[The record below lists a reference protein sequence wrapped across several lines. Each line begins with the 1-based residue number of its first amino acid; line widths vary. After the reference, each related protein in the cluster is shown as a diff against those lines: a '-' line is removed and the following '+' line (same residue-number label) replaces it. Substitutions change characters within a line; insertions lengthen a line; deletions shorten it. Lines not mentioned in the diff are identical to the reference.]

1 MSAFSQHSFC
11 GGEAA
16 RDRLADAV
24 GLYYFE
30 LLENRACRYADVA
43 QVGRAC
49 GENAETSRPARV
61 FFELL
66 SLAQRHFYLCKKHR
80 CLVVRLQLFTLRFG
94 TRPQSSINFFDG
106 GRSFLLQPT
115 TVFVGGGSRG
125 LTCVLSPQR
134 PCYVGSAGG
143 GRDSRELARGLREE
157 EVGGGTALQGGR
169 ALGFCISRASGGWVR
184 CVRRTELAHIKI
196 MSTDVWA
203 RRNPIQPVPRLP
215 SGSKERF
222 VDDYLNPALPVVL
235 EGHARD
241 WPAFARWDFSFLVS
255 ECGGDPVLLM
265 LDGDRSN
272 GSRRQSTVADFIH
285 SFRPRDVIDLSDTDE
300 ATSTGFG
307 GGLGT
312 ACPADQAASVP
323 YLREW
328 AFAKRHPELLADCSP
343 HAEHF
348 FADGFKALPEDQR
361 PPLIWLFVGPGGT
374 YTPLHKD
381 LWNTDAWIAQI
392 RGRKLCRLW
401 HPDDAPTLSRGDSF
415 VDFSRGDSVAAYP
428 GARRAGALRRFWS
441 PGTCCTCRRTGC
453 MRSSPWRIRSLSRP
467 TSWGRRGAHL
477 VRPHHDEWLAR
488 RAVSREIESVTK
500 RLRAIASVEALR
512 DGGMD
517 SSDEEDGGTTGTR
530 ALSGAQQTLL
540 AEKPGLESRL
550 QKLKALPK
558 LGGWTPT
565 TL

>member
-1 MSAFSQHSFC
+1 M
-11 GGEAA
+11 
-16 RDRLADAV
+16 
-24 GLYYFE
+24 
-30 LLENRACRYADVA
+30 
-43 QVGRAC
+43 
-49 GENAETSRPARV
+49 
-61 FFELL
+61 
-66 SLAQRHFYLCKKHR
+66 
-80 CLVVRLQLFTLRFG
+80 
-94 TRPQSSINFFDG
+94 
-106 GRSFLLQPT
+106 
-115 TVFVGGGSRG
+115 
-125 LTCVLSPQR
+125 
-134 PCYVGSAGG
+134 
-143 GRDSRELARGLREE
+143 
-157 EVGGGTALQGGR
+157 
-169 ALGFCISRASGGWVR
+169 R

-255 ECGGDPVLLM
+255 ECGDDPVLLM

-428 GARRAGALRRFWS
+428 GCEACGCLEAILEPGDVLYVPSNWLHEVIALEDSISVSSNFMGAPR
-441 PGTCCTCRRTGC
+441 
-453 MRSSPWRIRSLSRP
+453 
-467 TSWGRRGAHL
+467 AHL